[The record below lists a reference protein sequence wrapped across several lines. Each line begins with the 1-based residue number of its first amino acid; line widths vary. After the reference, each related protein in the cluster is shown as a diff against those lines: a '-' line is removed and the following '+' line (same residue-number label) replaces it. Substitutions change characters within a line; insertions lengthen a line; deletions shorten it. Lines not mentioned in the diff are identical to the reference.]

1 MKDNP
6 KYKVLSDALQ
16 LFYHH
21 MESIRAKG
29 GLSSISDGSA
39 FKNARMFREEYSSFH
54 LRKNPSMQL
63 MNNQNESLSIKNH

>member
-29 GLSSISDGSA
+29 GLSKISDGSA
-39 FKNARMFREEYSSFH
+39 FKNAKMFR
-54 LRKNPSMQL
+54 
-63 MNNQNESLSIKNH
+63 